1 MPCFGGFLMQKII
14 IGIHGLGNHPSERIL
29 ERWWKMAIH
38 EGLKANGTRF
48 PFLRFELAYWA
59 HVVHPRPLDPSIK
72 DPLHPLFLEEP
83 YTPGGEFVR
92 CRPPVIKRKLR
103 NAVSKRISGVLLK
116 KDMSLKLAGVADL
129 VLHKYFRDLQDYFAA
144 PGAVRNAIC
153 GALERT
159 LRKHRR
165 KEILL
170 IGHSMGSIIAYDV
183 LTRPGADWSV
193 DTLITIGSP
202 LGLPVVVSKL
212 HSERKKTESEA
223 PVLPETSF
231 PPGSTVQLGNAEPPV
246 LPETSFPPGSTVQ
259 LGNAEPPTL
268 RTPPGVKRA
277 WINLADMEDR
287 VALDFKLADNFG
299 INENGVGVEDRLVHN
314 NYEYVGKRNPHKS
327 YGYLR
332 APETADILYEFLTCR
347 KHDAIRRL
355 VRMFTGK

>member
-231 PPGSTVQLGNAEPPV
+231 PPGSTVQLGNAEPP
-246 LPETSFPPGSTVQ
+246 
-259 LGNAEPPTL
+259 TL

-332 APETADILYEFLTCR
+332 APETADILYEFLTRR